1 MQNEIFDLFDKAVEG
16 DREALEELILSVKD
30 MIYNLS
36 LRMLGMP
43 FDAEDAC
50 SHGCYVD
57 NIGNGH

>member
-1 MQNEIFDLFDKAVEG
+1 
-16 DREALEELILSVKD
+16 